1 MPTEHGKIA
10 LLGDVHANLPALEA
24 VLAHAK
30 KQGVIAFWNIGDFV
44 GYGAFPDQVV
54 KLSRKENFVSVIGN
68 YDLKVL
74 NFPKKDK
81 KWRKKKHPLK
91 WLAFK
96 WAYDNLS
103 MQNRKFLRSLPREK
117 VLEIEEQSF
126 LLVHATPA
134 SNEEL
139 LEPDTSQQRLL
150 ELSKLADSAHTKEFT
165 ALIFG
170 HSHQSFTRKVGSTY
184 FVNTGSVGRPDDGD
198 PRAAYAILDVDSTGT
213 RFHHFRVDYDVDKAV
228 TAIRQNKLP
237 EAFAQMLIRGRD
249 LETVLRELSELEI
262 ELQDRHG

>member
-1 MPTEHGKIA
+1 MPAEHSKIA

-24 VLAHAK
+24 VLSHAK
-30 KQGVIAFWNIGDFV
+30 KECATTFWNIGDFV

-54 KLSRKENFVSVIGN
+54 RLSRKEKFESIIGN

-96 WAYDNLS
+96 WAHDNLS
-103 MQNRKFLRSLPREK
+103 KKSRKFLRGLPEQK
-117 VLEIEEQSF
+117 ILEVGDLKF
-126 LLVHATPA
+126 LLVHASPA

-139 LEPDTSQQRLL
+139 LEPDTSQKRLL
-150 ELSKLADSAHTKEFT
+150 ELSQLAESTYGDGIA
-165 ALIFG
+165 AIIFG
-170 HSHQSFTRKVGSTY
+170 HSHQAFIRQAGDTY

-198 PRAAYAILDVDSTGT
+198 PRATYAILQVDSTGT
-213 RFHHFRVDYDVDKAV
+213 TFQHFRVDYDVDGAV
-228 TAIRQNKLP
+228 AAIRQNKLP

-249 LETVLRELSELEI
+249 LETVLREMADEESEL
-262 ELQDRHG
+262 

>member
-1 MPTEHGKIA
+1 MPAEHRKIA

-24 VLAHAK
+24 VLSHAK
-30 KQGVIAFWNIGDFV
+30 KEGATTFWNIGDFV

-54 KLSRKENFVSVIGN
+54 KLSRKENFESILGN

-74 NFPKKDK
+74 KFPKKDK

-96 WAYDNLS
+96 WAYENLS
-103 MQNRKFLRSLPREK
+103 AKNRKFLRGLPEQK
-117 VLEIEEQSF
+117 VQKVGDLKF
-126 LLVHATPA
+126 LLVHASPA

-139 LEPDTSQQRLL
+139 LEPDTSQGRLL
-150 ELSKLADSAHTKEFT
+150 ELSQLAEHTYGSKF
-165 ALIFG
+165 AAIIFG
-170 HSHQSFTRKVGSTY
+170 HSHQVFTRQVGDTY

-198 PRAAYAILDVDSTGT
+198 PRAAYAILRVDLTGT
-213 RFHHFRVDYDVDKAV
+213 SYQHFRVDYDVDKAV
-228 TAIRQNKLP
+228 AAIRQNRLP

-249 LETVLRELSELEI
+249 LETVLEELAEEGRDL
-262 ELQDRHG
+262 